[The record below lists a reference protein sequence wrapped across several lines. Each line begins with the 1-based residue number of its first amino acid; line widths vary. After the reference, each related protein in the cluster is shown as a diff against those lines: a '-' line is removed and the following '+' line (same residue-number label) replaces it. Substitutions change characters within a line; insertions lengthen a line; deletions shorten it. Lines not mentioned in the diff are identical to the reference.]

1 MLKALFGAALVAS
14 ASWAGADDRSRQ
26 SEAELAKAVAALER
40 EDCTA
45 VLASTARLKKMP
57 DFARLSEHRL
67 VTLQMSAV
75 CHDHLADKDAAYA
88 DARLATAMDGS
99 IDQVWLLRLDGEL
112 RAKDWPALVT
122 TTEAIA
128 KDRPLLLNGLSLAWL
143 NHIDIQLRSA
153 GQEELRRRYLAV
165 LADSA
170 YWPDEPGGSNEG
182 FRQRYALLLA
192 DAGEHEKAFE
202 LARLLTNPYLLISL
216 SLDPRFRPA
225 LGDTPD
231 VRAATERHLAHAR
244 TQVDRFPHAIRPVID
259 VADDLR
265 LLGRPKEALAVL
277 QSIEPAVT
285 GDASLQ
291 DRDDQAI
298 WWWDAMSRAHH
309 AAGNQDAA
317 LAALRTGSAMKEG
330 NGPNVSLTINLA
342 NLQLVSG
349 DPAGAIRTLEAADA
363 PGWDASPYGTM
374 QVVTVRGCANFR
386 QKATANADKDFA
398 YAREHQGDAAD
409 AVTDLYLCRGDM
421 DGAAA
426 SMIARLKNKDQ
437 RLQALQDLST
447 FEAPPN
453 ALPRDPM
460 VKAME
465 ALRQRPDVQAAA
477 QQAGGTRHFN
487 IQRPGF

>member
-1 MLKALFGAALVAS
+1 MLKVLFGAALVAS
-14 ASWAGADDRSRQ
+14 ASWGGADDGSRE
-26 SEAELAKAVAALER
+26 SKAELATAVAALEK

-57 DFARLSEHRL
+57 DFTRLPELRL

-75 CHDHLADKDAAYA
+75 CHDYLADKEAAYA
-88 DARLATAMDGS
+88 DARLATAINRS
-99 IDQVWLLRLDGEL
+99 IDQVWLLRLDGEF
-112 RAKDWPALVT
+112 RAKDWPSFVT
-122 TTEAIA
+122 TAEAIA
-128 KDRPLLLNGLSLAWL
+128 KDRPMLLNGLSLAWL
-143 NHIDIQLRSA
+143 NHAEIQLRKA
-153 GQEELRRRYLAV
+153 GQEALRRRYLAV

-170 YWPDEPGGSNEG
+170 YWPDQPGGSNEG
-182 FRQRYALLLA
+182 FRERYALMLA

-202 LARLLTNPYLLISL
+202 MARLITSPYLLISL

-225 LGDTPD
+225 LGGRPD

-244 TQVDRFPHAIRPVID
+244 TQLDRFPNAIRPVID

-285 GDASLQ
+285 GDAPLQ

-309 AAGNQDAA
+309 AAGNFDAA

-330 NGPNVSLTINLA
+330 KSPNVSLTINLA

-398 YAREHQGDAAD
+398 YAREHQDDAAD
-409 AVTDLYLCRGDM
+409 AVTSLYLCRGDM

-453 ALPRDPM
+453 TLARDPM

-465 ALRQRPDVQAAA
+465 ALGQRPDVEAAV